1 MLNLNS
7 IKITKMLRPNFK
19 LTNKIL
25 NSIAEIP
32 AAREVILNASILPQW
47 DVKLKKDAILN
58 RAYHSTSIGEFLNL

>member
-19 LTNKIL
+19 LTNKIV
-25 NSIAEIP
+25 NSTAEIP

-47 DVKLKKDAILN
+47 DVKLKKEAILK
-58 RAYHSTSIGEFLNL
+58 RVHHSTSIGESLNL